1 MALDRSYCGRNA
13 PRWLPLLL
21 DIILVTLSL
30 LLDARDLWFKLGWMG
45 PHDSFAYSTVEMKF
59 LPASDADPLQP
70 TISLSYANQKSQRA
84 SGWSSFLEKCESLT
98 PLLEENRTRGFRHA
112 VGKNC
117 LIGASTN
124 PVRAIE
130 VFLTSSIRVDS
141 MAWAACEIL
150 YKHRKPP
157 ICHSPIVTQF
167 RERYN
172 FQDKPA
178 FRTIE
183 PSTIGFK
190 GDLPRENTRDT
201 YVATPGSDTETELI
215 ELLEVISQSSPVSE
229 AVCVEGFI
237 IKGSGLYSTLIYG
250 CGSPSFYRSVF
261 VGSATSIASQF
272 LRDKAWL
279 TSDSLGIMGMTL
291 LIRENHRSIFTM
303 HNSTKG
309 NGKRILEHILLRNVS
324 ASGSFYISM
333 ILVDLALLAFSIC
346 SVVEI
351 SRYMLWA
358 LWKPL
363 VASEYQT
370 SSART
375 TKLGFGVEDYT
386 RVLQIGLLWS
396 TPVALL
402 TSISRLVTWMFVIP
416 SVHLWS
422 DGIISGGITHALLTM
437 IRFYDLVIVCVN
449 IIWNMVVA
457 FDEKGALTFVRRTYV
472 SPLEVM
478 TISAA
483 IAIIGVPL
491 GDYRCM
497 ARCRIRIDSV

>member
-1 MALDRSYCGRNA
+1 MALDRSYCGQNA

-45 PHDSFAYSTVEMKF
+45 PHDSFVFSTVEMKF

-183 PSTIGFK
+183 PSTIEFK

-229 AVCVEGFI
+229 AV
-237 IKGSGLYSTLIYG
+237 SST
-250 CGSPSFYRSVF
+250 
-261 VGSATSIASQF
+261 
-272 LRDKAWL
+272 
-279 TSDSLGIMGMTL
+279 
-291 LIRENHRSIFTM
+291 E
-303 HNSTKG
+303 
-309 NGKRILEHILLRNVS
+309 
-324 ASGSFYISM
+324 
-333 ILVDLALLAFSIC
+333 AFS
-346 SVVEI
+346 
-351 SRYMLWA
+351 LDA
-358 LWKPL
+358 
-363 VASEYQT
+363 
-370 SSART
+370 
-375 TKLGFGVEDYT
+375 
-386 RVLQIGLLWS
+386 
-396 TPVALL
+396 
-402 TSISRLVTWMFVIP
+402 IP
-416 SVHLWS
+416 
-422 DGIISGGITHALLTM
+422 
-437 IRFYDLVIVCVN
+437 
-449 IIWNMVVA
+449 
-457 FDEKGALTFVRRTYV
+457 
-472 SPLEVM
+472 P
-478 TISAA
+478 
-483 IAIIGVPL
+483 
-491 GDYRCM
+491 
-497 ARCRIRIDSV
+497 